1 MSVGTSTYRG
11 GDQLFRLVADRM
23 PLLAWIAGPDKRC
36 VYFNKPWLD
45 FTGRPFESEIGNGWT
60 DGVHADDLQ
69 QCLDTY
75 IRAFDRRE
83 PFMME
88 YRLRRHDGEY
98 RWVFDNAAPLFDAEG
113 AFAGYIGAAFDVT
126 EFRRAEAERNLANDR
141 LRLAMESGKFVGWEW
156 DLETNRDTWFGDLS
170 TIFGIPSNI
179 YVGHIEDFRR
189 SVHPD
194 DRGLVW
200 TAVKNAMDSGSPY
213 AAEFRIL
220 RPDGSVRWVA
230 AKGQFYYS
238 PLGHAERM
246 LGMAVDITDRKE
258 AEESLRRK
266 EMELEEAQRLAGVGS
281 WRWDPDTDTVAWS
294 DELYRIA
301 GRDRS
306 LPAVSYRE
314 HAQLYT
320 AASWDRLRAAVE
332 AALRTGAPYELDL
345 EMVRPDGTHRWITAR
360 GEAQRDA
367 NGGIAG
373 LRGTVQ
379 DITERK
385 RADEALSSVN
395 RRLLEA
401 QESERARIARDLHDD
416 VGQRLALLA
425 VALEEVKRLLPESSN
440 QALSCLD
447 ALQKQTAEIT
457 TGVQALSHELH
468 PPRLL
473 LQGVVAA
480 MRGLCDE
487 YSRQK
492 NVEIV
497 FRSENVPGSVAPDMS
512 LCLFRVLQEAL
523 HNAVR
528 HSRTRQFDVQLRGT
542 GDAVHLTIRDEG
554 VGFDVDAANQG
565 QGLGLTSMKER
576 LKLVGGELSIESQ
589 STRGTTVLARAPVT
603 DVAVL
608 RQATPAPAPRPA
620 E

>member
-1 MSVGTSTYRG
+1 
-11 GDQLFRLVADRM
+11 
-23 PLLAWIAGPDKRC
+23 
-36 VYFNKPWLD
+36 
-45 FTGRPFESEIGNGWT
+45 
-60 DGVHADDLQ
+60 
-69 QCLDTY
+69 
-75 IRAFDRRE
+75 
-83 PFMME
+83 
-88 YRLRRHDGEY
+88 
-98 RWVFDNAAPLFDAEG
+98 
-113 AFAGYIGAAFDVT
+113 
-126 EFRRAEAERNLANDR
+126 
-141 LRLAMESGKFVGWEW
+141 
-156 DLETNRDTWFGDLS
+156 
-170 TIFGIPSNI
+170 
-179 YVGHIEDFRR
+179 
-189 SVHPD
+189 
-194 DRGLVW
+194 
-200 TAVKNAMDSGSPY
+200 
-213 AAEFRIL
+213 
-220 RPDGSVRWVA
+220 VA